1 MHDTHWPLSTAA
13 DLHPDEIAITG
24 PAGPIS
30 YLEFDQR
37 VRSASET
44 LTEAGVQRGHRV
56 AIAAA
61 PSLSTLTALLACI
74 RLGAAAVPLNTR
86 WPESAMCDAIES
98 LHCPVLIHDEDHALE
113 STATAIPISRFDRYT
128 LKAQEPP
135 AHIDP
140 DQTAVIV
147 YTSGSGGDPKPA
159 ALSFENLYHN
169 AIQSNRN
176 IEIGPGDTWS
186 LSLPLYHVSG
196 LGVVFRCLTGG
207 AAIAIPKP
215 DEDIPEACV
224 KYRVTHL
231 SLVATQLYRLIQFGS
246 GLNALRK
253 TKAILL
259 GGSAIPESLIRAAID
274 NRLPIHTTYGMT
286 EMASQ
291 ITTTRPNESVE
302 ALLTSGRPL
311 NPNAVKLSPDGEI
324 LVRGECLF
332 KGYIENNHTELHLI
346 DGAWFATGDRGAFNA
361 KGCLTVFGRKDNQ
374 FISGGE
380 NIQPEEIE
388 KFLTLLDGVEQAVVV
403 PVADD
408 EFGQRPV
415 AFIKT
420 EGRYALDART
430 VGEALSRHLPGYK
443 IPRSFYPWPDHLPEG
458 GIKVS
463 RHKLRT
469 IAEWLARQA
478 S

>member
-1 MHDTHWPLSTAA
+1 MHETHWPLSTAA
-13 DLHPDEIAITG
+13 DLHPDEIAVNG
-24 PAGPIS
+24 PGGAIS

-37 VRSASET
+37 VRTASET
-44 LTEAGVQRGHRV
+44 LAEAGVQPGHRV

-61 PSLSTLTALLACI
+61 PSLACLTALLGCI

-86 WPESAMCDAIES
+86 WPESSMSDSIES
-98 LHCPVLIHDEDHALE
+98 LGCAVLIHDEDYVIE
-113 STATAIPISRFDRYT
+113 SGASAIPVSHFDHYT

-135 AHIDP
+135 ARIDP

-159 ALSFENLYHN
+159 ALSFENLHQN
-169 AIQSNRN
+169 ATQSNRN
-176 IEIGPGDTWS
+176 IEVNPGDAWS

-196 LGVVFRCLTGG
+196 LGVVFRCIAGG
-207 AAIAIPKP
+207 GSIAIPGP

-286 EMASQ
+286 ETASQ
-291 ITTTRPNESVE
+291 ITTTRPNESIE

-311 NPNAVKLSPDGEI
+311 DPNAVKLSPDGEI
-324 LVRGECLF
+324 LVRGDCLF
-332 KGYIENNHTELHLI
+332 KGYVEGNHCHLELIEGT
-346 DGAWFATGDRGAFNA
+346 WFATGDRGAFNA
-361 KGCLTVFGRKDNQ
+361 KGCLTVFGRRDNQ

-388 KFLTLLDGVEQAVVV
+388 KFLALLDGVEEAIVV
-403 PVADD
+403 PVADE

-415 AFIKT
+415 AFVKA
-420 EGRYALDART
+420 EGHYSLDART
-430 VGEALSRHLPGYK
+430 IAEALSRHLPGYK

-463 RHKLRT
+463 RNKLQT

>member
-1 MHDTHWPLSTAA
+1 MHETPWPLSTAA
-13 DLHPDEIAITG
+13 DHHPDEIAVTG

-37 VRSASET
+37 VRTASET
-44 LTEAGVQRGHRV
+44 LTEAGVQAGHRV

-61 PSLSTLTALLACI
+61 PSLACLTALLGCI

-98 LHCPVLIHDEDHALE
+98 LHCPVIIHDEDHAFK
-113 STATAIPISRFDRYT
+113 SNATAIPVSQFDHYT
-128 LKAQEPP
+128 LKAQERP
-135 AHIDP
+135 ARINP

-159 ALSFENLYHN
+159 ALSFENLHQS
-169 AIQSNRN
+169 ALQSNRN
-176 IEIGPGDTWS
+176 IEIEPGDAWS

-196 LGVVFRCLTGG
+196 LGVVFRCLAGG
-207 AAIAIPKP
+207 ATVAIPGH
-215 DEDIPEACV
+215 DEDIPEASV

-231 SLVATQLYRLIQFGS
+231 SLVATQLFRLMQLGS

-259 GGSAIPESLIRAAID
+259 GGSAIPESLIRTAID
-274 NRLPIHTTYGMT
+274 NRLPIYTTYGMT

-291 ITTTRPNESVE
+291 ITTTRPNDSVE

-311 NPNAVKLSPDGEI
+311 DPNAVKLAADGEI

-332 KGYIENNHTELHLI
+332 KGYIVENHTLLKLI
-346 DGAWFATGDRGAFNA
+346 DGTWFETGDRGAFNA

-388 KFLTLLDGVEQAVVV
+388 KFLMLLDGVEVAIVV

-420 EGRYALDART
+420 VGHYSLDART
-430 VGEALSRHLPGYK
+430 VADSLSRHLPGFK

-463 RHKLRT
+463 RTKLRT

>member
-1 MHDTHWPLSTAA
+1 MHETHWPLSITA
-13 DLHPDEIAITG
+13 DLHPDEIAVNG
-24 PAGPIS
+24 PDGPIS

-37 VRSASET
+37 VRTASET
-44 LTEAGVQRGHRV
+44 LAEAGIQPGHRV

-61 PSLSTLTALLACI
+61 PSLASLTALLGCI
-74 RLGAAAVPLNTR
+74 RLGAAAVPHNTR
-86 WPESAMCDAIES
+86 WPESAMSDSIES
-98 LHCPVLIHDEDHALE
+98 LGCPLIINDEDHQVE
-113 STATAIPISRFDRYT
+113 SSAKAIHVSQFDRYT

-135 AHIDP
+135 PRIDP

-159 ALSFENLYHN
+159 ALSFENLHHN
-169 AIQSNRN
+169 AAQSNRN
-176 IEIGPGDTWS
+176 IELDPGDAWS
-186 LSLPLYHVSG
+186 LSLPIYHVSG
-196 LGVVFRCLTGG
+196 LGVIFRCLASG
-207 AAIAIPKP
+207 ATIAIPGP
-215 DEDIPEACV
+215 EEDIPEACV

-246 GLNALRK
+246 GLNALRN

-291 ITTTRPNESVE
+291 ITTTRANESVE

-311 NPNAVKLSPDGEI
+311 NPNAVKLTPDGEI
-324 LVRGECLF
+324 LIRGECLF
-332 KGYIENNHTELHLI
+332 KGYIEDNHTILNLI

-388 KFLTLLDGVEQAVVV
+388 KFLTLLDGVEEAIVV

-408 EFGQRPV
+408 EFGQRPI
-415 AFIKT
+415 AFIKA
-420 EGRYALDART
+420 EGHYTIDART
-430 VGEALSRHLPGYK
+430 IADALSRHLPGYK

-463 RHKLRT
+463 RTKLQS

>member
-1 MHDTHWPLSTAA
+1 MHETHWPLSTAA
-13 DLHPDEIAITG
+13 DLHPDEIAVNG
-24 PAGPIS
+24 PAGPVS

-37 VRSASET
+37 VRTASET
-44 LTEAGVQRGHRV
+44 LAAAGIQPGHRV

-61 PSLSTLTALLACI
+61 PSLASLTALLGCI
-74 RLGAAAVPLNTR
+74 RLGVAAVPLNTR
-86 WPESAMCDAIES
+86 WPESAMRES
-98 LHCPVLIHDEDHALE
+98 IDSLGCPVLVHDEDHAIE
-113 STATAIPISRFDRYT
+113 SDATAIPVSKFDHYT

-135 AHIDP
+135 ARIDP

-147 YTSGSGGDPKPA
+147 YTSGSGGAPKPA
-159 ALSFENLYHN
+159 ALSFENLHHN
-169 AIQSNRN
+169 AVQSNRN
-176 IEIGPGDTWS
+176 IEVNPGDAWS
-186 LSLPLYHVSG
+186 LSLPLFHVSG
-196 LGVVFRCLTGG
+196 LGVVFRCLAGG
-207 AAIAIPKP
+207 GAIAIPGR
-215 DEDIPEACV
+215 DEDLPEAVV
-224 KYRVTHL
+224 KYRVTHV
-231 SLVATQLYRLIQFGS
+231 SLVATQLFRLIQFGS

-259 GGSAIPESLIRAAID
+259 GGSAIPESLIRSAID
-274 NRLPIHTTYGMT
+274 NRLPIYTTYGMT

-311 NPNAVKLSPDGEI
+311 DPNAVKLSPDGEI

-332 KGYIENNHTELHLI
+332 KGYIEDNVTRLDLI
-346 DGAWFATGDRGAFNA
+346 EGSWFATGDRGAFNA

-388 KFLTLLDGVEQAVVV
+388 KFLALLDGVEEAVVV

-415 AFIKT
+415 AFVKA
-420 EGRYALDART
+420 EGHYTLDART
-430 VGEALSRHLPGYK
+430 VAEALARHLPGYK
-443 IPRSFYPWPDHLPEG
+443 IPRSFYPWPDHLPES

-463 RHKLRT
+463 RTKLRT
-469 IAEWLARQA
+469 IAEWLSRQA

>member
-1 MHDTHWPLSTAA
+1 
-13 DLHPDEIAITG
+13 LH
-24 PAGPIS
+24 
-30 YLEFDQR
+30 QN
-37 VRSASET
+37 
-44 LTEAGVQRGHRV
+44 
-56 AIAAA
+56 
-61 PSLSTLTALLACI
+61 AL
-74 RLGAAAVPLNTR
+74 
-86 WPESAMCDAIES
+86 
-98 LHCPVLIHDEDHALE
+98 
-113 STATAIPISRFDRYT
+113 
-128 LKAQEPP
+128 
-135 AHIDP
+135 
-140 DQTAVIV
+140 
-147 YTSGSGGDPKPA
+147 
-159 ALSFENLYHN
+159 
-169 AIQSNRN
+169 QSNRN
-176 IEIGPGDTWS
+176 IELHPGDAWA
-186 LSLPLYHVSG
+186 LSLPLFHVSG
-196 LGVVFRCLTGG
+196 LGVVFRCIAGE
-207 AAIAIPKP
+207 AAIVIPGP

-224 KYRVTHL
+224 KYRITHL
-231 SLVATQLYRLIQFGS
+231 SLVATQLYRLLQSGS

-259 GGSAIPESLIRAAID
+259 GGSAMPESLIRAAID
-274 NRLPIHTTYGMT
+274 NRLPVHTTYGMT

-311 NPNAVKLSPDGEI
+311 DPNAVKLAPDGEI

-332 KGYIENNHTELHLI
+332 KGYVEGDHTFIHLI
-346 DGAWFATGDRGAFNA
+346 DGTWFATGDRGAFNA

-403 PVADD
+403 PVTDE

-415 AFIKT
+415 AFVKP
-420 EGRYALDART
+420 EGHYTIDGRT
-430 VGEALSRHLPGYK
+430 IAEALARHLPGYK

-463 RHKLRT
+463 RAKLRS